1 MGFATQTSE
10 QHLAREQRCR
20 LTGPKVVN
28 YRFLGFTF
36 GTI

>member
-1 MGFATQTSE
+1 MGFATQT
-10 QHLAREQRCR
+10 REPCHACRQRRR
-20 LTGPKVVN
+20 LTGPNGVK